1 VGEPGGLGKV
11 CVCEGSTMILHD
23 KLKEN
28 GSKVKAICV
37 APGLAA
43 TDLQVGR
50 TGWAEGRLL

>member
-1 VGEPGGLGKV
+1 M